1 MARRSG
7 LGKGLGALIPTETTT
22 KGDDGELLRE
32 VPLASIT
39 ANRFQPRKEFDDE
52 QLAALTA
59 SIRELG
65 VLQPV
70 LVRPL
75 DGADDTFEL
84 IAGERRL
91 RAAKRAG
98 LVTIPVLVRAEV
110 TDQSSLEQALVENLQ
125 RADLNGVEEAEA
137 YQRLIDEFGLTHD
150 ETAARVGKSRASV
163 TNTLRLLQLPMGV
176 QAAIKEGSLS
186 AGHGRALLG
195 TPDRAL
201 QEELCEVVIAGG
213 LSVRATEE
221 LVRNGGILPPPLPA
235 GDDETDE
242 VEAPAAKAAKA
253 GSSEP
258 RRTAPKP
265 LPAPGV
271 LELEELLSN
280 YLDTRVK
287 VEVLGRRGRVFV
299 DFGDIEDL
307 ERIYRLMLGT
317 QRSSEA

>member
-1 MARRSG
+1 M
-7 LGKGLGALIPTETTT
+7 
-22 KGDDGELLRE
+22 
-32 VPLASIT
+32 
-39 ANRFQPRKEFDDE
+39 
-52 QLAALTA
+52 
-59 SIRELG
+59 
-65 VLQPV
+65 
-70 LVRPL
+70 
-75 DGADDTFEL
+75 
-84 IAGERRL
+84 
-91 RAAKRAG
+91 
-98 LVTIPVLVRAEV
+98 
-110 TDQSSLEQALVENLQ
+110 
-125 RADLNGVEEAEA
+125 EEAEA

-235 GDDETDE
+235 EDDETDE